1 MSHTDGNSDQNEFN
15 YESLEEE
22 IDDDN
27 EANEDID
34 QDIEY
39 KLDLTPQQGQFNVF
53 MSKSS
58 LCTGVACVQE
68 YKHCV
73 Y

>member
-1 MSHTDGNSDQNEFN
+1 MSHKCESYCTSDQNEFN

-39 KLDLTPQQGQFNVF
+39 KLDLTPQQGQFNLYVH
-53 MSKSS
+53 
-58 LCTGVACVQE
+58 E
-68 YKHCV
+68 
-73 Y
+73 